1 MAKNTARSCVKED
14 KRIGARIKIHRR
26 AKHISQDILG
36 KALGITFQQVQKYEK
51 GTNRVGAAR
60 LKQISEF
67 LEVSTDDLLGGDPQE
82 TRGDVGELMACLG
95 APQGIRLARMIVKL
109 TVPQRDALGDF
120 VERMLA
126 AS

>member
-14 KRIGARIKIHRR
+14 KRIGERIKIHRR

>member
-1 MAKNTARSCVKED
+1 MAKNTPRSCVKED
-14 KRIGARIKIHRR
+14 KRIGERIKIHRR

-126 AS
+126 VS